1 MVSLQK
7 LRNKKVLVFG
17 LGISGIATFKSLI
30 KNKSIVSVW
39 DDNKKKFRIKKFTTT
54 LIFIV
59 NNMIIL

>member
-17 LGISGIATFKSLI
+17 LGISGIATLKSLI

-39 DDNKKKFRIKKFTTT
+39 DDNQKKFRIKKFSTT

>member
-17 LGISGIATFKSLI
+17 LGISGIATLKSLI

-39 DDNKKKFRIKKFTTT
+39 DDNQKKFRIKKFNTT